1 MKEGGRGRARQA
13 VQAGDQGED
22 GVGGGRGEESF
33 LRKYQVLITINSVHL
48 IANNNAEE
56 GEGEGP
62 LLQESDGL
70 GDRGAHEED
79 V

>member
-1 MKEGGRGRARQA
+1 M
-13 VQAGDQGED
+13 
-22 GVGGGRGEESF
+22 
-33 LRKYQVLITINSVHL
+33 LITINSVHL

-70 GDRGAHEED
+70 GDRGELEGY